1 MPVLY
6 DNKLSRNGYKI
17 RLLAAHA
24 GLTLD
29 RVEIDILK
37 GETRTADF
45 VAKNVAGRIPV
56 LELEDG
62 TFLAESNAIL
72 YYLAQGTDFWP
83 AAALEQTDV
92 LRWMFF
98 EQNAIECSVGTAR
111 FWKKLGRDQQ
121 RPDAFAH
128 RLEASLDGLSTLDSH
143 LAERSWVAANRFTI
157 ADMALYGYV
166 SVAPDAGIDL
176 SDFPAVSAWMRR
188 IEALPGHIGPE
199 IKAPKVQG
207 DVA

>member
-24 GLTLD
+24 GIVLQ
-29 RVEIDILK
+29 RIEIDILK
-37 GETRTADF
+37 GETRTREF
-45 VAKNVAGRIPV
+45 VSKNVAGRIPV

-62 TFLAESNAIL
+62 TNLAESDAIL
-72 YYLAQGTDFWP
+72 YYLAQGTPLWP
-83 AAALEQTDV
+83 ANPLDQTDV

-98 EQNAIECSVGTAR
+98 EQNSIECTVGTAR
-111 FWKKLGRDQQ
+111 FWKKLGRDRE

-128 RLEASLDGLSTLDSH
+128 RMEASLDGLSTLDTH
-143 LAERSWVAANRFTI
+143 LAERQWVAADRFTI
-157 ADMALYGYV
+157 ADIALYGYV

-176 SDFPAVSAWMRR
+176 SDYPAVSAWLRR
-188 IEALPGHIGPE
+188 IEALPGHISPE
-199 IKAPKVQG
+199 IKASETQEG
-207 DVA
+207 AA

>member
-24 GLTLD
+24 ALKLD

-37 GETRTADF
+37 GESRTAGF
-45 VAKNVAGRIPV
+45 VSKNIAGRIPV

-62 TFLAESNAIL
+62 TNLAESNAIL
-72 YYLAQGTDFWP
+72 FYLAQGTPFWP
-83 AAALEQTDV
+83 ATALEQTDV

-98 EQNAIECSVGTAR
+98 EQNSIECSIGTAR

-128 RLEASLDGLSTLDSH
+128 RMEASLDGLSTLDSH
-143 LAERSWVAANRFTI
+143 LAERQWAAADRFTI
-157 ADMALYGYV
+157 ADIALYGYV
-166 SVAPDAGIDL
+166 SVAPEAGIDL
-176 SDFPAVSAWMRR
+176 SDFPAISAWLRR
-188 IEALPGHIGPE
+188 IEALPGHISPE
-199 IKAPKVQG
+199 KVG
-207 DVA
+207 AA

>member
-24 GLTLD
+24 GLKLD

-37 GETRTADF
+37 GESRTAAF
-45 VAKNVAGRIPV
+45 VSKNVAGRIPV

-62 TFLAESNAIL
+62 TVLAESNAIL
-72 YYLAQGTDFWP
+72 FYLAQGTDFWP
-83 AAALEQTDV
+83 ATPLEQTDV

-98 EQNAIECSVGTAR
+98 EQNSIECSIGTAR

-121 RPDAFAH
+121 RADAFAH
-128 RLEASLDGLSTLDSH
+128 RMEASLDGLSTLDSH
-143 LAERSWVAANRFTI
+143 LAERQWAAAGRFTI

-176 SDFPAVSAWMRR
+176 SDFPAVSAWLRR
-188 IEALPGHIGPE
+188 IEALPGHVSPE
-199 IKAPKVQG
+199 PMVG
-207 DVA
+207 VA

>member
-24 GLTLD
+24 KLKLE

-37 GETRTADF
+37 GESRSQDF
-45 VAKNVAGRIPV
+45 YARNVAGRIPV
-56 LELEDG
+56 LTLDDG
-62 TFLAESNAIL
+62 TNLAESNAIL
-72 YYLAQGTDFWP
+72 YYLAQGTDYWP
-83 AAALEQTDV
+83 VKALDQTDV

-98 EQNAIECSVGTAR
+98 EQNSIECSIGTAR

-121 RPDAFAH
+121 RADAFAH
-128 RLEASLDGLSTLDSH
+128 RMEASLDGLTVLNTH
-143 LAERSWVAANRFTI
+143 LAARDWVAAGRFTI

-176 SDFPAVSAWMRR
+176 ADFPAVTAWMARL
-188 IEALPGHIGPE
+188 EALPGHIGPE
-199 IKAPKVQG
+199 IKEACE
-207 DVA
+207 

>member
-24 GLTLD
+24 GLKLE

-37 GETRTADF
+37 GESRTKDF
-45 VAKNVAGRIPV
+45 VERNIAGRIPV
-56 LELEDG
+56 LTLEDG
-62 TFLAESNAIL
+62 TNLAESNAIL
-72 YYLAQGTDFWP
+72 YYLAQGTAYWP
-83 AAALEQTDV
+83 ATALEQTEV

-98 EQNAIECSVGTAR
+98 EQNSIECSIGTAR
-111 FWKKLGRDQQ
+111 FWKKLGKDQTRQ
-121 RPDAFAH
+121 DAFAH
-128 RLEASLDGLSTLDSH
+128 RMEASLDGLSTLDSH
-143 LAERSWVAANRFTI
+143 LAERQWAAAGRFTI

-176 SDFPAVSAWMRR
+176 SDFPAVSAWLRR
-188 IEALPGHIGPE
+188 IEALPGHVSPE
-199 IKAPKVQG
+199 PMVG
-207 DVA
+207 VA